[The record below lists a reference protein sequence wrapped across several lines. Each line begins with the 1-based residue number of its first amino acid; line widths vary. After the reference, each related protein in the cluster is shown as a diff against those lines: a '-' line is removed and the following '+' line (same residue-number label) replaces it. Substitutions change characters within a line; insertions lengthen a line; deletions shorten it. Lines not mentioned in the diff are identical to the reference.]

1 MKLFFFLFI
10 IISNLSHSY
19 ENNQLL
25 LHNQPKKIG
34 NIEFETLEGDKKKIL
49 KKKSDKK
56 LFLINFWA
64 TWCPPC
70 IKEIPELIRLKEKY
84 KKDIEVVFISVDSNP
99 SKVIPKFLKK
109 NNFEDLVIFVDKKLT
124 ISKKLN
130 VKIMPTT
137 LLINNQLEELSR
149 IEGYIDW
156 LDKKILK
163 ELENLL

>member
-1 MKLFFFLFI
+1 MSLKPWKEI
-10 IISNLSHSY
+10 
-19 ENNQLL
+19 
-25 LHNQPKKIG
+25 
-34 NIEFETLEGDKKKIL
+34 KKKIL

>member
-1 MKLFFFLFI
+1 MSFKGCNILWSLSK
-10 IISNLSHSY
+10 SN
-19 ENNQLL
+19 
-25 LHNQPKKIG
+25 
-34 NIEFETLEGDKKKIL
+34 
-49 KKKSDKK
+49 KK